1 MTQLACNDC
10 NKGFKTQTGLE
21 WHLDRIHPSASGDIE
36 EEDDVQTAES
46 DDFIE
51 NVEELKVRMDTIEE
65 SMEPLFNLA
74 ESVSLLLG
82 LPDQIAGLMEMYRDL
97 QETQNRQWNE
107 QLATTKALELGLSE
121 SKGNGV
127 KGATAQSNVVALA
140 EFVKE
145 EMLPAIAEHSHQ
157 PRVAIYPNQETISN
171 LPKCAFCGNV
181 RKEGRRTCG

>member
-10 NKGFKTQTGLE
+10 SKSLKTQTGLE
-21 WHLDRIHPSASGDIE
+21 WHLDRTHPSASSDIE
-36 EEDDVQTAES
+36 EGDDVQTAEG
-46 DDFIE
+46 DDSIE
-51 NVEELKVRMDTIEE
+51 NVEEFKVRMDTIEE
-65 SMEPLFNLA
+65 GMEALFNAA

-145 EMLPAIAEHSHQ
+145 ELIPAMAEHSHEAS
-157 PRVAIYPNQETISN
+157 VALCPNQESIDR
-171 LPKCAFCGNV
+171 LPKCAYCGQ
-181 RKEGRRTCG
+181 R